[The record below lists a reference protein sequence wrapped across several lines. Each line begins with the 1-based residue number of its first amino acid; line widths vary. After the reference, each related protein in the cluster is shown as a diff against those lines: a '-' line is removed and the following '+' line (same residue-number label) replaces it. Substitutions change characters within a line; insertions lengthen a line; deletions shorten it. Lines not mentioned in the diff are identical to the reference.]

1 MLPQWNWLTHPPFT
15 RKIRGSI
22 PLGSTIGSLAEV
34 PINQNCHHHRDHL
47 GACTNKRRDATMYKG
62 VVMTRGTGPYLAF
75 RQCRTVRARQKL
87 NTAPICEKLVSPSGK
102 DELGRSLERK
112 TVRARA
118 LAVATPN
125 RYLPLFRGNAVR
137 APCALSQNLIK
148 ARNCNHLIKL

>member
-1 MLPQWNWLTHPPFT
+1 MAPQSNRNRIAPFQGVDAVSST
-15 RKIRGSI
+15 AGA
-22 PLGSTIGSLAEV
+22 TIGSLAEV

-75 RQCRTVRARQKL
+75 RQCRTVRARQKM